1 LTDGRYAVKLP
12 GAFHENETT
21 FHSARSISFLK
32 EGISMLSTRKLRVA
46 AGLAVSALVAVVAVS
61 TGVSATSQSP
71 KIVIWA
77 DADRVPAVTKVAN
90 AWAASK
96 GVTVQVVQKQ
106 QGPIRQE
113 IATVAVDNAPDV
125 IVGAHDWV
133 GELSGNG
140 SIVPLSPSAATRK
153 QFPAYALNAF
163 SYGTAIKKLY
173 GAPVALENVAL
184 VTNTKLAKVPT
195 SFADLEKQ
203 ALASKKKTKSQVGLA
218 VQQGQGD
225 AYHMYPF
232 FSGLG
237 GYVFGT
243 NKAGN
248 LDPSDIGIANPKFLK
263 NASLVDK
270 WNKEGLIRSQVDAN
284 IAKDLF
290 LKGKVAYWITGPWFL
305 ADIQK
310 SGVPYAVSAF
320 PTIVPGIKS
329 APFLGVQGYMVT
341 KYAGAHNVES
351 LAKDLVGNY
360 MMQPAAQLALAL
372 ANDRSPANL
381 KALAQVKNK
390 DLKAFGAASQGGV
403 PMPNISQMASV
414 WQDLGAAWVRA
425 TKGAG
430 STPARKSF
438 IAAQK
443 SIALKIG

>member
-1 LTDGRYAVKLP
+1 MVSYR
-12 GAFHENETT
+12 
-21 FHSARSISFLK
+21 R
-32 EGISMLSTRKLRVA
+32 LRVA
-46 AGLAVSALVAVVAVS
+46 AGVAVAGLVAVIAAS
-61 TGVSATSQSP
+61 AGTSATNQNP
-71 KIVIWA
+71 KLVIWA
-77 DADRVPAVTKVAN
+77 DSDRVPAVTQVAN
-90 AWAASK
+90 AWARSK

-106 QGPIRQE
+106 SGPIRQE
-113 IATVAVDNAPDV
+113 VSTVAVENAPDV
-125 IVGAHDWV
+125 IVGAHDWI

-140 SIVPLSPSAATRK
+140 SIIPLSPSAATKK

-173 GAPVALENVAL
+173 GAPVALENIGL
-184 VTNTKLAKVPT
+184 VTNTKLAKVPKT
-195 SFADLEKQ
+195 FKDLERQ
-203 ALASKKKTKSQVGLA
+203 ALAAKKKTKAQVGLA

-243 NKAGN
+243 NRAGN
-248 LDPSDIGIANPKFLK
+248 LDPSDIGVANPKFLK

-305 ADIQK
+305 SDIQK

-351 LAKDLVGNY
+351 LAKDLVANY
-360 MMQPAAQLALAL
+360 MMQPAAQLSLAL

-403 PMPNISQMASV
+403 PMPNIPQMSSV
-414 WQDLGAAWVRA
+414 WQDLGAAWVRS

>member
-1 LTDGRYAVKLP
+1 M
-12 GAFHENETT
+12 F
-21 FHSARSISFLK
+21 
-32 EGISMLSTRKLRVA
+32 STRRLRVA
-46 AGLAVSALVAVVAVS
+46 AGLTVSALVAVVAVS
-61 TGVSATSQSP
+61 AGTSANSQSA
-71 KIVIWA
+71 KLVIWA
-77 DADRVPAVTKVAN
+77 DADRVPAVTQVAN
-90 AWAASK
+90 AWGRTK

-106 QGPIRQE
+106 SGPIRQE
-113 IATVAVDNAPDV
+113 VSTVAVENAPDV
-125 IVGAHDWV
+125 IIGAHDWV

-140 SIVPLSPSAATRK
+140 SIIPISPSAATKK

-173 GAPVALENVAL
+173 GAPTALENIAL
-184 VTNTKLAKVPT
+184 ITNTKLAKVPT
-195 SFADLEKQ
+195 SFADLEKR
-203 ALASKKKTKSQVGLA
+203 ALAAKKKTKAQVGLV

-248 LDPSDIGIANPKFLK
+248 LDPSDIGLANPKFLK
-263 NASLVDK
+263 NAALIDK
-270 WNKEGLIRSQVDAN
+270 WNKEGLIRSQVDES

-290 LKGKVAYWITGPWFL
+290 LKGKVAYYVTGPWYL
-305 ADIQK
+305 ADIRK

-329 APFLGVQGYMVT
+329 APFLGVSGLMVT
-341 KYAGAHNVES
+341 KYSSAHGVES
-351 LAKDLVGNY
+351 LAKDLVANY
-360 MMQPAAQLALAL
+360 MMQPAAQLSLAT

-381 KALAQVKNK
+381 RALARVKDK
-390 DLKAFGAASQGGV
+390 DLKAFGAASAGGV
-403 PMPNISQMASV
+403 PMPNIPQMASV
-414 WQDLGAAWVRA
+414 WQDLGAAWVRS
-425 TKGAG
+425 TKGAN

-443 SIALKIG
+443 NIAQKIG

>member
-1 LTDGRYAVKLP
+1 
-12 GAFHENETT
+12 
-21 FHSARSISFLK
+21 
-32 EGISMLSTRKLRVA
+32 MLSTRRLRVV
-46 AGLAVSALVAVVAVS
+46 AGLALAAFVAVVAAS
-61 TGVSATSQSP
+61 AGTSATSQAS

-96 GVTVQVVQKQ
+96 GVTVQVIQKQ
-106 QGPIRQE
+106 SGPIRQE
-113 IATVAVDNAPDV
+113 VSTVSVETAPDV

-140 SIVPLSPSAATRK
+140 SIIPLSPSAATKK

-173 GAPVALENVAL
+173 GAPVALENIAL
-184 VTNTKLAKVPT
+184 VTNRKLAKVPKT
-195 SFADLEKQ
+195 FADLERQ
-203 ALASKKKTKSQVGLA
+203 ALAAKKKMKTQVGLA

-248 LDPSDIGIANPKFLK
+248 LDPSDIGVANRTFLR
-263 NASLVDK
+263 NAPLIDK
-270 WNKEGLIRSQVDAN
+270 WNKEALIRSQVNDS
-284 IAKDLF
+284 IAKELF
-290 LKGKVAYWITGPWFL
+290 LKGKVAYYVTGPWFL
-305 ADIQK
+305 ADIRK
-310 SGVPYAVSAF
+310 SGVKYAISAF
-320 PTIVPGIKS
+320 PQIVAGIKS
-329 APFLGVQGYMVT
+329 VPFLGAQGYMVT
-341 KYAGAHNVES
+341 KYSSAHGVES
-351 LAKDLVGNY
+351 LAKDLVANY
-360 MMQPAAQLALAL
+360 MMQPAAQLTLAL

-381 KALAQVKNK
+381 KALAQVKDK
-390 DLKAFGAASQGGV
+390 DLKAFGAASAGGV
-403 PMPNISQMASV
+403 PMPNIPAMASV
-414 WQDLGAAWVRA
+414 WQDLGAAWVRS

-430 STPARKSF
+430 ATPARKSF

-443 SIALKIG
+443 SIAQKIG

>member
-1 LTDGRYAVKLP
+1 
-12 GAFHENETT
+12 
-21 FHSARSISFLK
+21 
-32 EGISMLSTRKLRVA
+32 MLSTRKLRVA

-61 TGVSATSQSP
+61 TGTSATSQSA

-106 QGPIRQE
+106 QGPIRSE
-113 IATVAVDNAPDV
+113 LSTVAVDTAPDV

-140 SIVPLSPSAATRK
+140 SIIPLSPSAATKK

-173 GAPVALENVAL
+173 GAPVALENIAL
-184 VTNTKLAKVPT
+184 ITNTKLAKVPK

-218 VQQGQGD
+218 VQQGATGD

-248 LDPSDIGIANPKFLK
+248 LDPSDIGVANRKFLK
-263 NASLVDK
+263 NAPLIDK
-270 WNKEGLIRSQVDAN
+270 WNKEGLIRSQVNDS

-305 ADIQK
+305 AEIRK
-310 SGVPYAVSAF
+310 SGVPYAISGFPQIVSG
-320 PTIVPGIKS
+320 TKS

-341 KYAGAHNVES
+341 KYSTAHGVES
-351 LAKDLVGNY
+351 LAKDLVANY
-360 MMQPAAQLALAL
+360 MMQPAAQTTLAL

-381 KALAQVKNK
+381 KALAQVKDK
-390 DLKAFGAASQGGV
+390 DLKAFGAASAGGV
-403 PMPNISQMASV
+403 PMPNIPQMASV
-414 WQDLGAAWVRA
+414 WQDLAAAWARS
-425 TKGAG
+425 TKGSG
-430 STPARKSF
+430 SVPARKSF
-438 IAAQK
+438 IGAQK
-443 SIALKIG
+443 SIAQKIG

>member
-1 LTDGRYAVKLP
+1 
-12 GAFHENETT
+12 
-21 FHSARSISFLK
+21 
-32 EGISMLSTRKLRVA
+32 MLSTRKLRVA

-71 KIVIWA
+71 KLVIWA
-77 DADRVPAVTKVAN
+77 DADRVPAVTQVAN
-90 AWAASK
+90 AWARSK

-113 IATVAVDNAPDV
+113 LPTVAVENAPDV
-125 IVGAHDWV
+125 IVGAHDWI

-184 VTNTKLAKVPT
+184 ITNTKLAKVPT

-263 NASLVDK
+263 NAKLIDK
-270 WNKEGLIRSQVDAN
+270 WNKEGLIRSQVNDS

-351 LAKDLVGNY
+351 LAKDLVANY
-360 MMQPAAQLALAL
+360 MMQPAAQLSLAL

-403 PMPNISQMASV
+403 PMPNIPQMASV